1 MIGWAI
7 FAGMALLLL
16 GVLAWPVRLGR
27 PALMLVA
34 AALFTA
40 AAGYA
45 WQGSPGLPGAPSS
58 AEGQPLR
65 ADTLFASERVRFLNH
80 YGETGV
86 ALGTADAFH
95 RMDEDEAAA
104 WLLRNAIAK
113 RPRDPDL
120 RVGYA
125 YALFTLAH
133 RQVTPAVLLAFD
145 RADEAARPDN
155 PAPAYFRGL
164 AYLESRDLDGASQT
178 WRSLL
183 ARLPAGSPWAKPIE
197 ERVELLDLIRQSR
210 LARDPPAS

>member
-16 GVLAWPVRLGR
+16 AVLAWPVRLGR

-45 WQGSPGLPGAPSS
+45 WQGSPGLAGAPTS
-58 AEGQPLR
+58 AADQPLR
-65 ADTLFASERVRFLNH
+65 TDTLFAGERLRFLNH

-95 RMDEDEAAA
+95 RMGEDEAAA

-113 RPRDPDL
+113 RPGDPDL
-120 RVGYA
+120 RIGYA

-133 RQVTPAVLLAFD
+133 RQATPAVMLAFD
-145 RADEAARPDN
+145 RADQVAKPDN

-164 AYLESRDLDGASQT
+164 AYLESRDLDDASET
-178 WRSLL
+178 WQALL
-183 ARLPAGSPWAKPIE
+183 ARLPAGSPWAQPLK
-197 ERVELLDLIRQSR
+197 ERLQLLDLVRNSR
-210 LARDPPAS
+210 VVRGPPAS